1 MKRVINYF
9 LARKARF
16 YRFFIIQ
23 NINYARKERGYEKL
37 IPEVE
42 AKYNYPV
49 DSIGTALVISEIA
62 YQRESR
68 KLESSGY
75 YSLANV

>member
-1 MKRVINYF
+1 MKRIVNYF

-23 NINYARKERGYEKL
+23 NINYARNEYGAVNL

-49 DSIGTALVISEIA
+49 DSIGKALVISEIA
-62 YQRESR
+62 YQRECR
-68 KLESSGY
+68 KLQSSGY
-75 YSLANV
+75 YNLSRI